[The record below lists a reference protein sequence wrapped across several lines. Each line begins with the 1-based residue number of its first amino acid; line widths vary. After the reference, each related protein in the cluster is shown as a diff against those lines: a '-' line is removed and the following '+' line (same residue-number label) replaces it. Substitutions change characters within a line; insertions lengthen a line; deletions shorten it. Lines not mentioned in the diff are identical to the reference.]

1 MTKREIC
8 DERPTFAYYSGLGG
22 LEARFIEYGIDD
34 YLYLIAGQWSG
45 RKIYPSSRSILFFC
59 RRFGFNHSGGGLF
72 IISRSIRKFLRSI
85 DFLIHTR
92 EL

>member
-22 LEARFIEYGIDD
+22 LEARFIEYGADD

-45 RKIYPSSRSILFFC
+45 RKTYHKLKIHYGDKYDYITLHGC
-59 RRFGFNHSGGGLF
+59 RCRLSDF
-72 IISRSIRKFLRSI
+72 IKL
-85 DFLIHTR
+85 
-92 EL
+92 